1 MEKASQ
7 KVIDFHV
14 HPFWEEGEKF
24 IRYCPFPGD
33 PDEFLSDI
41 TGAGIDRFCGTV
53 ISCSAGTEDFAPYR
67 EMNRHALALREKY
80 KGAYIPG
87 VHIHPSFPRESC
99 EELEQLHRQGVRLI
113 GELVPYIHQWEGN
126 AISSPGAMEIYDLAQ
141 QLGMVVS
148 FHPTDGEDIERAVSA
163 FPHLP
168 FVAAHPGEKEA
179 VDAHIQR
186 MKKYPNLHLDLS
198 GTGLFR
204 YTLVRYLV
212 DQVGAD
218 RILFGTDYPICNPAM
233 YLHGVLYEKLTEEER
248 EQVLHRNA
256 ERLLGL

>member
-1 MEKASQ
+1 MESSGL

-14 HPFWEEGEKF
+14 HPFWEEKERF
-24 IRYCPFPGD
+24 QWYCATPAD
-33 PDEFLSDI
+33 ADSFLTDLQ
-41 TGAGIDRFCGTV
+41 GAGISRFCGTV
-53 ISCSAGTEDFAPYR
+53 ICQTAPDSGFAPYR
-67 EMNRHALALREKY
+67 EMNRHALLLREKY

-87 VHIHPSFPRESC
+87 VHIHPGFPRESC
-99 EELEQLHRQGVRLI
+99 EELEELHRQGIRLI
-113 GELVPYIHQWEGN
+113 GEVVPYMHHWYNQL
-126 AISSPGAMEIYDLAQ
+126 SSRGAAEILDLAQ

-163 FPHLP
+163 FPQLP
-168 FVAAHPGEKEA
+168 FVAAHPGDKEA
-179 VDAHIQR
+179 AAAHIQR
-186 MKKYPNLHLDLS
+186 MKKYPNLYLDLS

-204 YTLVRYLV
+204 YTLVRHLI

-248 EQVLHRNA
+248 EKVLHRNA